1 MPTDTI
7 YTVTGSEL
15 TSIADAIRT
24 KGDTSASLA
33 FPSGFVEAIGDISG
47 GGTVETRKIY
57 DTLGMFGNAIVWID
71 STGTF
76 QTNVIADYDTGISY
90 IEPQVG
96 SMVCLFSPM
105 PQFTHANL
113 EVVLSASSR
122 TPPSNYYVCK
132 VV

>member
-47 GGTVETRKIY
+47 GGGTVETRKIY
-57 DTLGMFGNAIVWID
+57 DTLGLFTTIVWID

-76 QTNVIADYDTGISY
+76 QTNTIPDYDTGISY

-105 PQFTHANL
+105 SQLTHANL

-122 TPPSNYYVCK
+122 TPPSYYYVWK